1 MSSITLTETSGT
13 KATWTIQ
20 DSPWS
25 KSVTGS
31 SVALSVPSLKA
42 KYVYSGKN
50 KGGIGVLGTLR
61 AGSNVSG
68 TIEYYYGTWKTSGS
82 DQGFYAKAMTSGTF
96 YNLTLRSGSA
106 PTIQTSSV
114 FNSNNKT
121 ARTVGVNFVTHQLF
135 YISSKNDTSLE
146 GHGDTTAAKTFSS
159 TGTLT
164 LNVPPT
170 ASVGELSASMRYDP
184 SEIVDDYYTKITR
197 VSVQVENAQAYYGG
211 DFSDDSVYQAGIK
224 FEIGDQS
231 HTIHESGLLYIDLD
245 TAGTFT
251 PKVTVTDS
259 RGQTYVKTFSPIT
272 VKECSMPTA
281 VVSDLSIDTTTCYS
295 NITNARVTISNSTA
309 YHEGTITQTRLSVGD
324 DVASGD
330 GDGVLTVRLTKN
342 GTFTP
347 KVFITDS
354 NDLTTEYTLETI
366 TVNQYTANISNIVA
380 ERISNDDED
389 HPGTQSD
396 IGINAMVA
404 ATIDYPNPPP
414 LNFIKEPLVTIDGNE
429 YNAYIPSEDTEP
441 SSGKLYYEK
450 VYTRSYEL
458 KSVTPDDTEFD
469 IDWDVLLN
477 AFANGHTIPDYRIL
491 LRVAAIVDGDQRGP
505 ITIYGDNASTGDAWR
520 TTIILP
526 NQWENYGINSITIQ
540 SLKLCTIKTICT
552 SSYEYVLVENTTG
565 KNPYLE
571 GWYEKS
577 IVDWYLDWTPLDGF
591 IGEKIDFNK
600 YDLSNYHDIVTNG
613 TTMYSLT
620 DDTEPVTEKTY
631 YEVTLGRD
639 AYFRLYITWGGGY
652 TVHIEPFPKV
662 RAWKPEYMKF
672 ELDEEIQTIP
682 FSSFVGT
689 ESGDNQYEY
698 YLDGHYGS
706 LFEDNSDIEIG
717 YSVGS
722 GLSFDDIDM
731 DTITINSDDIL
742 DPNELEIPVYD
753 LNAPTI
759 AASVTVVSGDISEK
773 NPSEE
778 GWYTHVPYIT
788 TPVTLYGNVKYMFD
802 SGTTYNIGVQATTGL
817 AKTTTEYTNIPQS
830 FFLLSAK
837 AGGKSLGIGMK
848 PPEGDEIDGLHVSM
862 NTVFY
867 ENVIF
872 QKMAGV
878 IQMFAGSTEPTGWLF
893 CDGSEYLKTDYPILY
908 AAIGDTYGDTTKG
921 AIAPSDSDHFRVPD
935 FQGRV
940 GVGVG
945 ESTATGHTAH
955 TLGQEDG
962 QETVTL
968 TYAQSGLPAHTH
980 SFTQPKIPNHYHNMG
995 TRFSDGSGSNNA
1007 YQYSANRKAS
1017 SRNTNTD
1024 GGGGRCTEGAV
1035 GAVSGGAQDASSAH
1049 TNMPPFIAI
1058 NYIIATGEM
1067 YGDDVES

>member
-1 MSSITLTETSGT
+1 MSTITLTESSGT
-13 KATWTIQ
+13 KSTWTLQ
-20 DSPWS
+20 DVPWS
-25 KSVTGS
+25 KDVTGS
-31 SVALSVPSLKA
+31 SVTLNLPAFKA

-50 KGGIGVLGTLR
+50 RGAISVVGTLR
-61 AGSNVSG
+61 VGSNVSSS
-68 TIEYYYGTWKTSGS
+68 IMHYYGTFSGNS
-82 DQGFYAKAMTSGTF
+82 LFTKAMTSGTL
-96 YNLTLRSGSA
+96 YNLTHRSGSA
-106 PTIQTSSV
+106 PTVQTDSI
-114 FNSNNKT
+114 FNANNRT
-121 ARTVGVNFVTHQLF
+121 SRTVDVNFVTTSLAYF
-135 YISSKNDTSLE
+135 SNKNDTSLE
-146 GHGDTTAAKTFSS
+146 GHGDTTAAKTFSA
-159 TGTLT
+159 TGKLT

-170 ASVGELSASMRYDP
+170 ANIGELLASKRHDS
-184 SEIVDDYYTKITR
+184 SEIMDDYYTKVTR
-197 VSVQVENAQAYYGG
+197 VSVPIQDAQAYYGG
-211 DFSDDSVYQAGIK
+211 DFLDDSVYPAGIK
-224 FEIGDQS
+224 FEIGNQS
-231 HTIHESGLLYIDLD
+231 RTIHDSDTVYIDLD

-259 RGQTYVKTFSPIT
+259 RGQTYIKTFPQIT
-272 VKECSMPTA
+272 VKECSTPTA
-281 VVSDLSIDTTTCYS
+281 VVSDLSIDTNVCYS
-295 NITNARVTISNSTA
+295 NITNARVTISDATA

-347 KVFITDS
+347 KVSITDS
-354 NDLTTEYTLETI
+354 NDLTTEYTLKTI
-366 TVNQYTANISNIVA
+366 TVNQYTANMSNIVA

-458 KSVTPDDTEFD
+458 ESVTPDDTEFD
-469 IDWDVLLN
+469 IDWDALLN
-477 AFANGHTIPDYRIL
+477 ALANGHTIPDYRIL
-491 LRVAAIVDGDQRGP
+491 MRVVAIVDGDQRGP
-505 ITIYGDNASTGDAWR
+505 IIVYGDNASTGDAWR
-520 TTIILP
+520 TKTILP
-526 NQWENYGINSITIQ
+526 DQWEDCGINSITIQ
-540 SLKLCTIKTICT
+540 SLKACSIKTICT

-571 GWYEKS
+571 EWYEKS

-591 IGEKIDFNK
+591 VGDKIDFDK
-600 YDLSNYHDIVTNG
+600 YNLNNYHDIVSNG
-613 TTMYSLT
+613 STGTMYSLT
-620 DDTEPVTEKTY
+620 DDTEPSTGKTY

-662 RAWKPEYMKF
+662 RAWEPEYLKF
-672 ELDEEIQTIP
+672 EIDGEVRTVP
-682 FSSFVGT
+682 FSDFIGT

-698 YLDGHYGS
+698 YLDGHYES

-759 AASVTVVSGDISEK
+759 ADSVTVVSGDISEK

-802 SGTTYNIGVQATTGL
+802 SGTTYNIGVQATTDL
-817 AKTTTEYTNIPQS
+817 AKTTTEYTNLPQS

-995 TRFSDGSGSNNA
+995 TRFSDGSGSDNA

-1024 GGGGRCTEGAV
+1024 GGGGACTGGAV
-1035 GAVSGGAQDASSAH
+1035 GAVSGGAQNASSAH